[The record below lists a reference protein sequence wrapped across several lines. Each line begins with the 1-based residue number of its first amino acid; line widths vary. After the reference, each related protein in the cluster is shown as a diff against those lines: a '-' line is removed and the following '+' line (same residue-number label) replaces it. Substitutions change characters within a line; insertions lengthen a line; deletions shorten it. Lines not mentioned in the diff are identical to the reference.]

1 MDEYKKPRK
10 GVCEHALSKVH
21 SDGDVQEVRKDRL
34 RDKVLFYWDAN
45 HQFLRLSMAPAKSP
59 KNRIDDILKRK
70 LNEYK
75 ATHFEQDIKAAC
87 DVLLTNIEKVESLRF
102 VPLGDNKDR
111 IALQK
116 VLAMKINGDE
126 RDAAQL
132 LEQIR
137 SYLENDEI
145 W

>member
-1 MDEYKKPRK
+1 MQHY
-10 GVCEHALSKVH
+10 
-21 SDGDVQEVRKDRL
+21 
-34 RDKVLFYWDAN
+34 
-45 HQFLRLSMAPAKSP
+45 
-59 KNRIDDILKRK
+59 
-70 LNEYK
+70 
-75 ATHFEQDIKAAC
+75 EQDIRAAC
-87 DVLLTNIEKVESLRF
+87 DVLLANIEKAESFRY

-132 LEQIR
+132 FETIR

>member
-1 MDEYKKPRK
+1 
-10 GVCEHALSKVH
+10 
-21 SDGDVQEVRKDRL
+21 
-34 RDKVLFYWDAN
+34 
-45 HQFLRLSMAPAKSP
+45 MAPAKSP

-75 ATHFEQDIKAAC
+75 MQHFEQDIRAAC
-87 DVLLTNIEKVESLRF
+87 DVLLTNIEKVECLRF